1 MSRCQQTCFLKS
13 RNFSS
18 SDTTSQ
24 SHAITDLLS
33 FVVWIVME
41 WQFCTLTAVQYWY
54 SKSWKPRRPLFY
66 NQVIHTIITMKG
78 FRDPIVTTSVVVNK
92 SDHTF
97 YISLLNIKGDSVFT
111 FQLRIFFFKF
121 SIFGF
126 FLKEPPLFSPLPS
139 SPLASCTR
147 QDHNQQWCGGGGNVW
162 D

>member
-1 MSRCQQTCFLKS
+1 MSRCPQTCFLKS

-33 FVVWIVME
+33 FVVWIVIE
-41 WQFCTLTAVQYWY
+41 WQFYPHCCAILVFKELETKTTFILQSGYTWFHDSIVATSNVKNE
-54 SKSWKPRRPLFY
+54 SDHSFY
-66 NQVIHTIITMKG
+66 NI
-78 FRDPIVTTSVVVNK
+78 F
-92 SDHTF
+92 
-97 YISLLNIKGDSVFT
+97 LLNIKGDSVFT